1 MEQHDRAHTTTP
13 PALPG
18 NGAIRRFGGRDRL
31 ALEIIS
37 GLTILIGAVIL
48 LYFANSVRTTAGINE
63 VLDWSQDIAADA
75 GAEKPSLLLAF
86 LDSFGIILPVLLF
99 LGGVLLIRL
108 GFWLRQRDI
117 NAARWAQIVYTWT
130 VVGLVIVA
138 LLHMAIN
145 GIGANALERTL
156 LLVAAA
162 VPGGLALWWLR
173 GAVEIVFL
181 GEEQFASR
189 ETRSAWNLLIPTL
202 AVLIVVAARPLEQT
216 FINSLT
222 DKQFASRSVP
232 QFVGMDNYSK
242 LLSLRVDEV
251 ECRREDDTGE
261 CRTRPDG
268 STRWDTID
276 RELFVEGYRTVWN
289 IQLPII
295 TDGEHAV
302 AISSLDADWIES
314 VWTTMRFVFFSV
326 SLELVIGLFIAMVVN
341 SGFRGRGVMRAVMLV
356 PWAIPTVISARLWEL
371 ILKDSS
377 AGIVNRVLTDLGILS
392 QSEAWLSRPDL
403 QVPSA
408 IMVDVWKTS
417 PFIALLLLAGLQTI
431 PSDLYEAAAV
441 DGANRVRQFVNITLP
456 LLRPTIA
463 VALVFR
469 TLDALRVFDLFNVLF
484 GRQQLTMATYN
495 YETLVNTQQDGY
507 ASATGVLIFLFIFVF
522 AVLYVRLLGVET
534 E

>member
-1 MEQHDRAHTTTP
+1 MEHDKAHTAQPTH
-13 PALPG
+13 PG
-18 NGAIRRFGGRDRL
+18 NGAIRQLAGRNRL

-37 GLTILIGAVIL
+37 GLTILIGVAIL
-48 LYFANSVRTTAGINE
+48 LYFANSVRTNAGINE
-63 VLDWSQDIAADA
+63 VLDWSQNTAADPDA
-75 GAEKPSLLLAF
+75 QKPSLLLAF
-86 LDSFGIILPVLLF
+86 LDSYGIILPALLI
-99 LGGVLLIRL
+99 LGGGLLIRL

-130 VVGLVIVA
+130 VIGLILVA
-138 LLHMAIN
+138 TLHLAIN
-145 GIGANALERTL
+145 GLGGSALEHAAL
-156 LLVAAA
+156 LIAAA
-162 VPGGLALWWLR
+162 LPSAGALVWLQR
-173 GAVEIVFL
+173 TYDSVFL
-181 GEEQFASR
+181 GEEGFTAR

-202 AVLIVVAARPLEQT
+202 AVLIIVAARPLEQT

-222 DKQFASRSVP
+222 DKQFASKNVP
-232 QFVGMDNYSK
+232 QFVGLDNYAK

-251 ECRREDDTGE
+251 ECRRDDDTGE
-261 CRTRPDG
+261 CRKRTDG
-268 STRWDTID
+268 STRWDTIE
-276 RELFVEGYRTVWN
+276 RVLFVDGYRTVWN
-289 IQLPII
+289 IQLPFI
-295 TDGEHAV
+295 TDGEHAL

-314 VWTTMRFVFFSV
+314 VWTTMRFVFASV

-341 SGFRGRGVMRAVMLV
+341 SGFRGRGIMRAVMLV

-377 AGIVNRVLTDLGILS
+377 AGIVNRVLMDIGLLS
-392 QSEAWLSRPDL
+392 QSEAWLSRPEL
-403 QVPSA
+403 QIPSA

-441 DGANRVRQFVNITLP
+441 DGANKLRQFRDITLP

-507 ASATGVLIFLFIFVF
+507 ASATGVLIFIFILVF
-522 AVLYVRLLGVET
+522 AVVYVRMLGVET
-534 E
+534 D